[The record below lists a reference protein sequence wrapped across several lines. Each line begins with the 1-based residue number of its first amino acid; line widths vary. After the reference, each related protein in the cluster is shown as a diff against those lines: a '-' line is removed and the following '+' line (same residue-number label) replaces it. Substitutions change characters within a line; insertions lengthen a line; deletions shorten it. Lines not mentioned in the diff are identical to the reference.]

1 MKFALGLVV
10 GIALTLV
17 VGGAITTF
25 AGLDDDSG
33 RPYFGFGAHGET
45 LFLDKK
51 GNAYGSTT
59 PYPQREERSKLNS
72 LSPC

>member
-1 MKFALGLVV
+1 MKFTLGFVL

-17 VGGAITTF
+17 IGIALNSF
-25 AGLDDDSG
+25 AGSDDDSG

-59 PYPQREERSKLNS
+59 PYPQREERLKLNS